1 MRSLDHMPTCPLCRE
16 AIHFSSDHSVNVTLA
31 NIIEKLFPREL
42 AERRAEEEMLSRQ
55 KEANMP
61 LFVLNTIA
69 VPGQSFPLHI
79 FEPRYRL
86 MMRRCMAG
94 DKVFGLV
101 GAHRDDNGSW
111 KMNEHGT
118 VLKITDFKLL
128 PDGRSYVST
137 VGTQRFRVLD
147 TWICDGYNVG
157 RIEYISDTPKT
168 PGQTSIEAELL
179 NEILNILRQISS
191 NPEALDGAL
200 RKFSD
205 YIANNLQRVPQNCD
219 EASWW
224 LLAILPQNI
233 NNSDAVLRTRTTLER
248 LQHTK
253 ALLKE
258 IILCNIII
266 S

>member
-1 MRSLDHMPTCPLCRE
+1 
-16 AIHFSSDHSVNVTLA
+16 
-31 NIIEKLFPREL
+31 IIEKLFPREL

-69 VPGQSFPLHI
+69 VPGQSFLLHI

-137 VGTQRFRVLD
+137 VGTQVSFPLP
-147 TWICDGYNVG
+147 I
-157 RIEYISDTPKT
+157 
-168 PGQTSIEAELL
+168 LL
-179 NEILNILRQISS
+179 Q
-191 NPEALDGAL
+191 
-200 RKFSD
+200 
-205 YIANNLQRVPQNCD
+205 
-219 EASWW
+219 
-224 LLAILPQNI
+224 
-233 NNSDAVLRTRTTLER
+233 
-248 LQHTK
+248 
-253 ALLKE
+253 
-258 IILCNIII
+258 
-266 S
+266 